1 MIKISMADD
10 HTIVLNGFQKIVAEA
25 NDITVAGMYT
35 DGDELLKDLPNNKP
49 DILILDIQMP
59 GKNGIELAT
68 IIRKKFPAIKIIVL
82 SSVEVLAQVKKMLQ
96 LGCMGY
102 LLKNIDA
109 DTFLTAIRTVYGNE
123 QFIHEDLRKH
133 LVNNLFTPAHFV
145 KITRRE
151 KEILQM
157 IAQEMTTQEIAEKLF
172 LSTHTIVNHRNNLL
186 QKLNVKNTAGLM
198 LKAVE
203 EGLL

>member
-1 MIKISMADD
+1 MIKLSMADD

-25 NDITVAGMYT
+25 NDITIAGMYT

-68 IIRKKFPAIKIIVL
+68 IIRKKYPAIKIIVL

>member
-1 MIKISMADD
+1 MADD
-10 HTIVLNGFQKIVAEA
+10 HAIVLNGFQKIVAEVS
-25 NDITVAGMYT
+25 DITVAGVYT
-35 DGDELLKDLPNNKP
+35 DGEELLKELPFNKP

-102 LLKNIDA
+102 LLKNIDSE
-109 DTFLTAIRTVYGNE
+109 TFITAIRTVYANE

>member
-10 HTIVLNGFQKIVAEA
+10 HNIVLNGLQKIVAEEP
-25 NDITVAGMYT
+25 DIVIAGMYT
-35 DGDELLKDLPNNKP
+35 DGDTLLNDLIFNKP
-49 DILILDIQMP
+49 DILVLDIQMP

-102 LLKNIDA
+102 LLKNINA
-109 DTFLTAIRTVYGNE
+109 ATFITAIRTVYANE

-145 KITRRE
+145 KVTRRE

-157 IAQEMTTQEIAEKLF
+157 IAQEMTTQEIADKLF

-186 QKLNVKNTAGLM
+186 QKFNVKNTAGLM
-198 LKAVE
+198 LKAME

>member
-10 HTIVLNGFQKIVAEA
+10 HNIVLNGLQKIVAEEP
-25 NDITVAGMYT
+25 DITISGMYT
-35 DGDELLKDLPNNKP
+35 DGDVLLNDLVFNKP
-49 DILILDIQMP
+49 DILVLDIQMP

-109 DTFLTAIRTVYGNE
+109 STFITAIRTVYANE

-157 IAQEMTTQEIAEKLF
+157 IAQEMTTQEIADKLF

-186 QKLNVKNTAGLM
+186 QKFSVKNTAGLM
-198 LKAVE
+198 LKAME

>member
-10 HTIVLNGFQKIVAEA
+10 HNIVLNGLQKIVAEEP
-25 NDITVAGMYT
+25 DIVIAGMYT
-35 DGDELLKDLPNNKP
+35 NGDTLLNDLIFNKP

-109 DTFLTAIRTVYGNE
+109 ATFITAIRTVYANE

-145 KITRRE
+145 KVTRRE

-157 IAQEMTTQEIAEKLF
+157 IAQEMTTQEIADKLF

-186 QKLNVKNTAGLM
+186 QKFNVKNTAGLM
-198 LKAVE
+198 LKAME

>member
-1 MIKISMADD
+1 MIRISMADD
-10 HTIVLNGFQKIVAEA
+10 HIIVLSGFQKIVAEA
-25 NDITVAGMYT
+25 NDITIIGTYT
-35 DGDELLKDLPNNKP
+35 NGDDLLKDIPVNKP

-59 GKNGIELAT
+59 GKNGIELASV
-68 IIRKKFPAIKIIVL
+68 IRKKYPEIKIIVL
-82 SSVEVLAQVKKMLQ
+82 SSVEVLAQVKKILQ

-102 LLKNIDA
+102 LLKNIDSN
-109 DTFLTAIRTVYGNE
+109 TFLTAIRTVYNNE
-123 QFIHEDLRKH
+123 QFIHEELRKH

-151 KEILQM
+151 KEILQL
-157 IAQEMTTQEIAEKLF
+157 IAQEMTTQEIADKLF
-172 LSTHTIVNHRNNLL
+172 LSTHTIVNHRNSLL

-198 LKAVE
+198 MKAVE

>member
-1 MIKISMADD
+1 MADD
-10 HTIVLNGFQKIVAEA
+10 HNIVLNGLQKIVAEEP
-25 NDITVAGMYT
+25 DIVIAGMYT
-35 DGDELLKDLPNNKP
+35 NGDTLLNDLIFNKP

-109 DTFLTAIRTVYGNE
+109 ATFITAIRTVYANE

-145 KITRRE
+145 KVTRRE

-157 IAQEMTTQEIAEKLF
+157 IAQEMTTQEIADKLF

-186 QKLNVKNTAGLM
+186 QKFNVKNTAGLM
-198 LKAVE
+198 LKAME

>member
-10 HTIVLNGFQKIVAEA
+10 HNIVLNGLQKIVAEEP
-25 NDITVAGMYT
+25 DIIISGMYT
-35 DGDELLKDLPNNKP
+35 DGDALLNDLVFNKP
-49 DILILDIQMP
+49 DILVLDIQMP

-109 DTFLTAIRTVYGNE
+109 STFITAIRTVHANE

-157 IAQEMTTQEIAEKLF
+157 IAQEMTTQEIADKLF

-186 QKLNVKNTAGLM
+186 QKFSVKNTAGLM
-198 LKAVE
+198 LKAME

>member
-10 HTIVLNGFQKIVAEA
+10 HNIVLNGLQKIVAEEP
-25 NDITVAGMYT
+25 DIVIAGMYT
-35 DGDELLKDLPNNKP
+35 DGDALLNDLVFNKP
-49 DILILDIQMP
+49 DILVLDIQMP

-102 LLKNIDA
+102 LLKNINA
-109 DTFLTAIRTVYGNE
+109 ATFITAIRTVYANE

-145 KITRRE
+145 KVTRRE

-157 IAQEMTTQEIAEKLF
+157 IAQEMTTQEIADKLF

-186 QKLNVKNTAGLM
+186 QKFSVKNTAGLM
-198 LKAVE
+198 LKAME